1 MWNSGLS
8 KAIRWIL
15 YIPIIQIALGLLNLG
30 LAYLTYQLFDFDWNF
45 WRVLIFIF
53 FLGSIVIYLPMIISM
68 IISALTVAVCPD
80 RKIGGYIYSIF
91 AAINFAYL
99 IYVIWTVDIDFSGRV
114 ITTLIIATIVILI
127 TAGHSIHT
135 ALMFS
140 EDD

>member
-1 MWNSGLS
+1 MWNSTLS

-53 FLGSIVIYLPMIISM
+53 FLGSIVISLPMIISM

-80 RKIGGYIYSIF
+80 RKIGGYIYSIL
-91 AAINFAYL
+91 AAINFAWL
-99 IYVIWTVDIDFSGRV
+99 IYEIWTVDIDFSGRV

-127 TAGHSIHT
+127 TAGHSIYT

-140 EDD
+140 VDD